1 MSPKQEILPPAIN
14 DRSEADRLIKIAVD
28 HFRTARKATIQTM
41 ADLRRLQNADV
52 HILYGYKNFAKWAE
66 DRFEGL
72 AAGNVRQL
80 CRSGAVALELDR
92 RRLIDLENPKGVG
105 TTALR
110 ELATISGQFGDDKM
124 AEIFVTAR
132 GMLEGKTEVSNVTVD
147 AAMKLLM
154 PPAEIE
160 PFGVEPDLEAE
171 LETEP
176 DDDGTEYSDKVQE
189 LMYRIQDLAY
199 DLPESAEELEETARQ
214 LRRQIAGEKVDND
227 QTFTDAEL
235 AEWDVDPDAETRAQQ
250 KLTDEAATEDRGELE
265 CGA

>member
-52 HILYGYKNFAKWAE
+52 HVLYGYKNFAKWAE

-72 AAGNVRQL
+72 AANNVRQL

-92 RRLIDLENPKGVG
+92 RKLIDLENPKGVG

-110 ELATISGQFGDDKM
+110 ELATISGSFGDDKM
-124 AEIFVTAR
+124 AEVFVTAR

-160 PFGVEPDLEAE
+160 SFGVEPDLEAE
-171 LETEP
+171 LEADP
-176 DDDGTEYSDKVQE
+176 YDDDGTEYSDKVRE
-189 LMYRIQDLAY
+189 LMERIRDLSW
-199 DLPESAEELEETARQ
+199 DLPETAEELKEAVVRLQDQMTAES
-214 LRRQIAGEKVDND
+214 GKED
-227 QTFTDAEL
+227 QTWIEG
-235 AEWDVDPDAETRAQQ
+235 TR
-250 KLTDEAATEDRGELE
+250 
-265 CGA
+265 